1 MAMKYDNMRDIGQR
15 VEHEGLTYFLLDYMR
30 PENIPDGASVSA
42 LEFRRLWIEVLP
54 LLEKMRA
61 LLTEAG
67 F

>member
-1 MAMKYDNMRDIGQR
+1 MELLYDNMRDIGER
-15 VEHEGLTYFLLDYMR
+15 IEIEGFDYFLLHYMN
-30 PENIPDGASVSA
+30 PSNIPDDSTPSA

-54 LLEKMRA
+54 LLEKMRE